1 MDQFVLFALLG
12 LGTGALVAGIAVG
25 LVLTYRGSGIINLAT
40 GAVAMVAAYA
50 FWAFKTGV
58 FGPEFST
65 PVAFIFT
72 LVVALV
78 MGLLMEFLAFRPLR
92 TASPL
97 AKLVASLGILL
108 ITQASILLAFGPDP
122 KTGVSILPS
131 GSVDLFDVNV
141 PQSHFILAA
150 LVIFMAAVL
159 AALYRW
165 TRFGLATRAA
175 SENEVAGMLAGLSPN
190 QLSLANTL
198 LASLLVGTLGILAA
212 PVTSVDP
219 RSLPLQIVPALAA
232 ALFANFTS
240 IGIACGV
247 GLAIGAAQ
255 NILYYVS
262 TFSWFP
268 TDHGVALPGIQPLL
282 VFILIV
288 IALFLRGASLPRRG
302 ELIEKG
308 LPLVPKLERLLRP
321 AVLTGLLCGVCLI
334 VFPFD
339 FRQALLNSVIAAVL
353 TLSLV
358 VITGFVGQISV
369 VQLALSGVSGFV
381 ISHLATDFGIG
392 FPLGAIIGALVAT
405 LLGFLIGVSALRV
418 RGVFLA
424 IVTLAAAVAIEQF
437 WFANATWGAGIRGTR
452 VPQPELWGLQLGT
465 DAPFRGLD
473 GKVPSPI
480 LGFVILVFAVLLCLL
495 VGNLRR
501 TNFGQQM
508 LAVRSNERAAAAI
521 GVSVRNIKLA
531 AFALSS
537 FIAGL
542 AGAMYAYNFGSI
554 SANRFTA
561 LTALGLIAFAYL
573 GGITM
578 VSGAVIAGLIATEAL
593 FPHAWDEWFGLSGT
607 WALLIGGVFLIFN
620 LIFYPEGVAG
630 ATYKK
635 KMQKKKLREAG
646 LAKPSRSELLLA
658 RARGQ
663 QATTPAGEP

>member
-1 MDQFVLFALLG
+1 MDQYLLFALLG
-12 LGTGALVAGIAVG
+12 LGTGALVAGIAIG

-50 FWAFKTGV
+50 FWAFKTGE
-58 FGPEFST
+58 FGTEFST
-65 PVAFIFT
+65 PLAFIFT
-72 LVVALV
+72 LAVAVV

-108 ITQASILLAFGPDP
+108 VTQASILLAFGPDP
-122 KTGVSILPS
+122 KTGISILPG
-131 GSVDLFDVNV
+131 GSVHLFDVNI

-150 LVIFMAAVL
+150 IVVAMAIILV
-159 AALYRW
+159 ALYRW

-175 SENEVAGMLAGLSPN
+175 SENEVSGMLAGLSPN
-190 QLSLANTL
+190 RLSMANTL
-198 LASLLVGTLGILAA
+198 LSCLMVGTLGVLAA

-219 RSLPLQIVPALAA
+219 RSLPLQVVPALAA

-240 IGIACGV
+240 IGVACAV
-247 GLAIGAAQ
+247 GLGIGAAQ

-262 TFSWFP
+262 TLSWFP
-268 TDHGVALPGIQPLL
+268 TDHGVALPGVQSLL
-282 VFILIV
+282 VFALIV

-308 LPLVPKLERLLRP
+308 LPMVPRPERLLRP
-321 AVLTGLLCGVCLI
+321 ALLVGLLCGICLI

-339 FRQALLNSVIAAVL
+339 FRQALLNSMIAAVL

-369 VQLALSGVSGFV
+369 VQLALSGVAGFV
-381 ISHLATDFGIG
+381 ISHLAQDAGIG
-392 FPLGAIIGALVAT
+392 FPLGAIVGIAVAT
-405 LLGFLIGVSALRV
+405 VLGLLIAVSALRV
-418 RGVFLA
+418 RGVSLA

-452 VPQPELWGLQLGT
+452 VPQPELFGVKLGT

-473 GKVPSPI
+473 GKVPSPV
-480 LGFVILVFAVLLCLL
+480 LGFVILFFAILLCLL
-495 VGNLRR
+495 VANLRR
-501 TNFGQQM
+501 TNFGQRM

-521 GVSVRNIKLA
+521 GISVRNVKLA
-531 AFALSS
+531 AFGVSS
-537 FIAGL
+537 FIAGV

-554 SANRFTA
+554 SANRFSA
-561 LTALGLIAFAYL
+561 ITALGLIAFAYV

-578 VSGAVIAGLIATEAL
+578 VSGAIIAGLIATEAL
-593 FPHAWDEWFGLSGT
+593 FPHAWDVWFGLSGT

-630 ATYKK
+630 ASYKK
-635 KMQKKKLREAG
+635 KQLKKQREALG
-646 LAKPSRSELLLA
+646 LPKPENKLLVWMRKQTATGQRSSS
-658 RARGQ
+658 
-663 QATTPAGEP
+663 